1 MPIYTIRS
9 IQDGKTLVRKQVTQG
24 SGRDPIILTAQPDV
38 MYLLSD
44 TILNV
49 GPTKIAA
56 RRNGK
61 DLLITLDGSHP
72 DIPDVIIEG
81 YFDYPPAPIN
91 GMLNSGGY
99 SSYDLGTLSASTAE
113 PPTKA
118 AEQAA
123 EQTVTTDTAVQAKL
137 PQPSWWSDH
146 KWLIGSGLGAVAL
159 GAAAA
164 SGGGDDAAPAPAAD
178 VTALATIKA
187 FADDSNQERPQV
199 KHYTDAGITGVNTA
213 NLAAMNSAVEALSAG
228 SVDTKDKLQTV
239 VTAYNK
245 ILASTN
251 STAATATQADVSDF
265 VSIGAEIG
273 LSKSS
278 ASHLS
283 LLNSAIGNLTQS
295 QIDSVAEI
303 NAVAVVVD
311 KIMGTATGQTL
322 PLTVQDFA
330 TMGIATLGSGAVTEA
345 NLASVSS
352 AIARAGGQTAV
363 DTFAELNTLVTAI
376 TTIYNY
382 ASDGSQATPITSH
395 YTTLG
400 VTGVTD
406 SNLSAINSAVN
417 ALSEQQVGS
426 RAQLQ
431 TVVDAY
437 AFILAEANGAT
448 TDATPTSNPTV
459 QQFATIGANIGQS
472 ATQVNN
478 LSLLNDVIGN
488 LAVQQVNTVDKINAL
503 AAVADKIM
511 SQAAGLDSN
520 LTVADFALLG
530 IATSGTGAVTA
541 ANLTAVNQAIASAG
555 GAIKVDTFAELS
567 GVVAAQA
574 AIFNYASDNT
584 QTAPTLAN
592 YTALGINGVNTNN
605 LTSINSAIDASAGLS
620 VDTTVE
626 VQAIVD
632 AYNFILAEAN
642 GTAIDVTP
650 QTNPTAQQYTLIG
663 ANIGSAAD
671 QASNLKLLNDALG
684 GQVVAAVSTVAQI
697 NDLAAASNAVMTNA
711 RGADVVTAA
720 QLVSLGITGVTVNN
734 LSAVQNAIARTA
746 DNGTQVDNLSS
757 LQGVVTSAA
766 TAASGSQAI
775 IQNYASNGNNP
786 APTLTDY
793 VNIGVSGV
801 STTNL
806 SAVNSAIDAL
816 VSSQVANPYQVQ
828 AVIDQLADS
837 VDISALMA
845 PQVFAITGDTD
856 TALTT
861 QLSTQDE
868 NLSAFRLDNLPKIDQ
883 TAQATDGLD
892 TIESIDW
899 DALGFGTSTTEPHN
913 PQQVDS
919 PVLPLMVEMPSAS
932 ESLFVHAHDG
942 MIL

>member
-49 GPTKIAA
+49 GPAKIAA

-61 DLLITLDGSHP
+61 NLLITLDGSHP

-91 GMLNSGGY
+91 GMLSSGGH
-99 SSYDLGTLSASTAE
+99 SSYDLGTLSPSTAE
-113 PPTKA
+113 PTTQV

-123 EQTVTTDTAVQAKL
+123 TTNAPIQAKL
-137 PQPSWWSDH
+137 PQQSWWSDH
-146 KWLIGSGLGAVAL
+146 KWLIGGGLGAVAL
-159 GAAAA
+159 GTAAA
-164 SGGGDDAAPAPAAD
+164 SGGGDDAAPAAD

-187 FADDSNQERPQV
+187 FAEDSNQERPQV
-199 KHYTDAGITGVNTA
+199 KHYTDAGITGVNAA
-213 NLAAMNSAVEALSAG
+213 NLAAMNSAVEGFSAG
-228 SVDTKDKLQTV
+228 SVDTKDKLQTI

-251 STAATATQADVSDF
+251 STNSTGATATQADVSDF

-303 NAVAVVVD
+303 NAVAAVVD

-330 TMGIATLGSGAVTEA
+330 IIGIATLGSGAVTEA
-345 NLASVSS
+345 NLASVSN
-352 AIARAGGQTAV
+352 AIARAGGQSAV

-382 ASDGSQATPITSH
+382 ASDSSQAVPITSH

-406 SNLSAINSAVN
+406 NNLSAINSAVN
-417 ALSEQQVGS
+417 ALSAQQVGS
-426 RAQLQ
+426 RTQLQ

-459 QQFATIGANIGQS
+459 QQFTTIGANVGQS

-488 LAVQQVNTVDKINAL
+488 LTVQQVNTVDKINTL
-503 AAVADKIM
+503 AAVVDKVM

-520 LTVADFALLG
+520 LTVAEFALLG

-541 ANLTAVNQAIASAG
+541 ANLMAVNQAIASAG

-574 AIFNYASDNT
+574 TIFNYASDNT

-605 LTSINSAIDASAGLS
+605 LTSINSAIDANAGLS
-620 VDTTVE
+620 VDTKVE
-626 VQAIVD
+626 IQAIVD

-650 QTNPTAQQYTLIG
+650 QTNPAVQQYTLIG

-684 GQVVAAVSTVAQI
+684 GQAIAAVSAVTQI
-697 NDLAAASNAVMTNA
+697 NDLAAAANAVMTTA

-734 LSAVQNAIARTA
+734 LIAVQNAIARTA
-746 DNGTQVDNLSS
+746 DNGTQVDSLSS

-786 APTLTDY
+786 TPTLADY

-801 STTNL
+801 NTTNL
-806 SAVNSAIDAL
+806 SAANSAIDAL

-828 AVIDQLADS
+828 AVINQLADS
-837 VDISALMA
+837 VDISALMS
-845 PQVFAITGDTD
+845 PQVFAMTDDAD

-861 QLSTQDE
+861 QLSMQDE
-868 NLSAFRLDNLPKIDQ
+868 NLSAFRLDNLQEIDQ
-883 TAQATDGLD
+883 TAQATDGSD

-932 ESLFVHAHDG
+932 ESLFVHVHDG
-942 MIL
+942 MVL

>member
-1 MPIYTIRS
+1 MQAIHPNLEEVKMPIYTIRS

-44 TILNV
+44 TVLNV
-49 GPTKIAA
+49 GPAKIAA
-56 RRNGK
+56 HRNGK
-61 DLLITLDGSHP
+61 NLLITLDGSNP
-72 DIPDVIIEG
+72 DLPDVIIEG

-91 GMLNSGGY
+91 GMLSNGGH
-99 SSYDLGTLSASTAE
+99 SSYDLGALSISTVEPATQVTEQAST
-113 PPTKA
+113 TTNTSV
-118 AEQAA
+118 QAA
-123 EQTVTTDTAVQAKL
+123 L
-137 PQPSWWSDH
+137 PQQSWWSDH
-146 KWLIGSGLGAVAL
+146 KWLIGGGLGAVAL
-159 GAAAA
+159 GAAA
-164 SGGGDDAAPAPAAD
+164 SGGGDDATPAPAAD
-178 VTALATIKA
+178 VTALATIKT
-187 FADDSNQERPQV
+187 FANDSNQERPQV
-199 KHYTDAGITGVNTA
+199 KHYTDAGVTGVTTA
-213 NLAAMNSAVEALSAG
+213 NLAAMNSAVEVLSA
-228 SVDTKDKLQTV
+228 SNVDTKEKLQTI

-251 STAATATQADVSDF
+251 STGATATQADVSDF

-283 LLNSAIGNLTQS
+283 LLNSVIGNLSQS

-330 TMGIATLGSGAVTEA
+330 TIGIATLGSGAVTEA
-345 NLASVSS
+345 NLASVSN
-352 AIARAGGQTAV
+352 AIARAGGQSAV

-382 ASDGSQATPITSH
+382 ASDGSQAIPITSH

-437 AFILAEANGAT
+437 SIILAEANGAT

-459 QQFATIGANIGQS
+459 QQFASIGANVGQS

-478 LSLLNDVIGN
+478 LSLLNDIIGN
-488 LAVQQVNTVDKINAL
+488 LTVQQVNSIDKINAL
-503 AAVADKIM
+503 ADVVDKVM

-520 LTVADFALLG
+520 LAVADFALLG

-584 QTAPTLAN
+584 QTAPTLVH

-605 LTSINSAIDASAGLS
+605 LTSINSAIDANSGLS
-620 VDTTVE
+620 VDTKVE

-632 AYNFILAEAN
+632 AYNVILAEAN

-650 QTNPTAQQYTLIG
+650 QTNPTVQQYTLIG
-663 ANIGSAAD
+663 ANIKPVISSCSTMLWVVRPSPQSA
-671 QASNLKLLNDALG
+671 Q
-684 GQVVAAVSTVAQI
+684 
-697 NDLAAASNAVMTNA
+697 
-711 RGADVVTAA
+711 
-720 QLVSLGITGVTVNN
+720 
-734 LSAVQNAIARTA
+734 
-746 DNGTQVDNLSS
+746 
-757 LQGVVTSAA
+757 
-766 TAASGSQAI
+766 
-775 IQNYASNGNNP
+775 
-786 APTLTDY
+786 
-793 VNIGVSGV
+793 
-801 STTNL
+801 
-806 SAVNSAIDAL
+806 
-816 VSSQVANPYQVQ
+816 
-828 AVIDQLADS
+828 
-837 VDISALMA
+837 
-845 PQVFAITGDTD
+845 
-856 TALTT
+856 
-861 QLSTQDE
+861 
-868 NLSAFRLDNLPKIDQ
+868 
-883 TAQATDGLD
+883 
-892 TIESIDW
+892 
-899 DALGFGTSTTEPHN
+899 
-913 PQQVDS
+913 
-919 PVLPLMVEMPSAS
+919 
-932 ESLFVHAHDG
+932 
-942 MIL
+942 